1 MPNPTATRLVTINV
15 CLAVYVNDDANA
27 IQALDD
33 VLTDLDRAA
42 ARTDAT
48 GVTRVVVGAE
58 IDDAR
63 VTSLT

>member
-42 ARTDAT
+42 ARTDAA

-58 IDDAR
+58 LADAR
-63 VTSLT
+63 VTYLT

>member
-15 CLAVYVNDDANA
+15 TLAVYVADDANA

-42 ARTDAT
+42 TRTDAN
-48 GVTRVVVGAE
+48 GVTRVVVGADLDE
-58 IDDAR
+58 AT